1 MTVRQHLLSGDP
13 ILFAPGRSERP
24 NAFGTSAAAA
34 DLCPFCPGQEDQ
46 TPPAVATVGD
56 PWRVRVFP
64 NKYPASEQHEVIV
77 EARDHDAEFED
88 IADAAAVIRT
98 YRERYAAVTKRAAY
112 AALFKNHGA
121 LAGASLRHIHSQ
133 LLATPFLP
141 PRIVRERAAFDNR
154 CPLCDALQT
163 NVIEENASF
172 VRIAPEGSTMSYQQW
187 LVPKRHAPELSAL
200 ESDEDLAAMLQSAA
214 GGMRRLSGSYNW
226 VFINFP
232 GTPRAHWYVDLFPR
246 FGAVAGFELGT
257 GTFIEV
263 VDPLRAVEALR

>member
-1 MTVRQHLLSGDP
+1 VTVRRHLLSGDP

-24 NAFGTSAAAA
+24 NAFGTSAA
-34 DLCPFCPGQEDQ
+34 DDVCPFCPGHEEQ
-46 TPPAVATVGD
+46 TPPAVATVGE

-77 EARDHDAEFED
+77 EAPDHEAEFED
-88 IADAAAVIRT
+88 IADAAAVIGT
-98 YRERYAAVTKRAAY
+98 YRERYAAVSKRAAY
-112 AALFKNHGA
+112 AALFKNHGP

-141 PRIVRERAAFDNR
+141 PRIVREQAAFADG
-154 CPLCDALQT
+154 CPLCDALRT
-163 NVIEENASF
+163 NVIDENAGF
-172 VRIAPEGSTMSYQQW
+172 VRIAPEGSAMSYQQW
-187 LVPKRHAPELSAL
+187 LVPKQHAPELSTL
-200 ESDEDLAAMLQSAA
+200 QSDEDLAAMLQAAA

-226 VFINFP
+226 VFVNFP
-232 GTPRAHWYVDLFPR
+232 AAPRAHWYVELFPR